1 LNGKSCAHASAS
13 LIGARSGSG
22 FHFMD
27 WNSHEIDELIR
38 RALAEDVG
46 TGDVTSLATIPA
58 TAVAHARI
66 IAKSPLV
73 CAGLPLADRVFR
85 ALDADAA
92 IKLIANDG
100 DTVEKGCELLQIHAR
115 ARAVLTAERT
125 ALNFLAHLSGIAT
138 LTHRFVEC
146 LAGTNA
152 KIRDT
157 RKTTP
162 GLRILEKY
170 AVRMGGGT
178 NHRIGL
184 YDAIL
189 LKENH
194 IALAGGVSAALGQA
208 HAYASS
214 RMNSREITAYEAFA
228 GPREAAATTAL
239 PIQIEVRDEQE
250 FREALE
256 AGAEA
261 VLLDNMAPDAASRC
275 VQLARDLRRECVVE
289 ISGGITLDN
298 ARDYAE
304 TGADFLSAGAL
315 THSAP
320 AADLSL
326 LVDAIETK

>member
-1 LNGKSCAHASAS
+1 
-13 LIGARSGSG
+13 
-22 FHFMD
+22 MD
-27 WNSHEIDELIR
+27 WNSTEIDELIL

-46 TGDVTSLATIPA
+46 SGDVTCLATIPLA
-58 TAVAHARI
+58 ALAHARI
-66 IAKSPLV
+66 VAKAPLV
-73 CAGLPLADRVFR
+73 CAGLPIGERVFR
-85 ALDADAA
+85 ALDADVAVQLLA
-92 IKLIANDG
+92 KDG
-100 DTVEKGCELLQIHAR
+100 EVVDKGRELARIHGHAR
-115 ARAVLTAERT
+115 AILSGERT

-138 LTHRFVEC
+138 LTHRFVER

-162 GLRILEKY
+162 GLRTLEKY

-194 IALAGGVSAALGQA
+194 IAVAGGVKPVLDQA

-214 RMNSREITAYEAFA
+214 QMRPQEMTAYESIVA
-228 GPREAAATTAL
+228 PRGSAANVSL
-239 PIQIEVRDEQE
+239 PIQIEVRDE
-250 FREALE
+250 RELRE
-256 AGAEA
+256 VVKAGAES
-261 VLLDNMAPDAASRC
+261 VLLDNMTPATAAGC
-275 VQLARDLRRECVVE
+275 VKLARSLRPDVIVE

-298 ARDYAE
+298 ARAYAE
-304 TGADFLSAGAL
+304 TGADFLSSGAL

-326 LVDAIETK
+326 LVDIVAAR